1 MMTAV
6 MICLLLIE
14 IHTYV
19 FPATTILMKNC
30 PTRTTIN
37 VSWLSILICERFPLI
52 LQLLPEHSQG
62 ENPRKGVTHG
72 LPDRMLAHAPGAGT
86 FGPEQIGLT
95 HEK

>member
-37 VSWLSILICERFPLI
+37 VSWLSTLICERFPLI
-52 LQLLPEHSQG
+52 LQQLPEHSQE
-62 ENPRKGVTHG
+62 ENHKKGGTHG
-72 LPDRMLAHAPGAGT
+72 LPGPKLVHAPGVGT
-86 FGPEQIGLT
+86 SGPEQIGLT
-95 HEK
+95 HGK